1 MVARLSDATR
11 EQLQAAL
18 REIRIMAGL
27 GEGGLNGLDRRDEP
41 PLSRTLVAVP
51 RRALKGVR
59 AADGTARP
67 SGAPSYVVDMTGDH
81 DGLLDEPGRSVCVGI
96 TSPGSGDGK
105 TTLAI
110 ALASSLCADF
120 DLPVALVDG
129 DFETNSVAREYGLN
143 GREGLS
149 DVIAGSRRLAE
160 VVNYLRCAPFT
171 VITAGTVR
179 EDPARLAR
187 SERVVPVL
195 SDIMRENRFVV
206 VDLPST
212 LSSRNATALAQR
224 CDGVVVVVQAGKTT
238 RRELEHTLELLH
250 SANVVGVVINR
261 AHAGIPR
268 WIERAL
274 DLGA

>member
-1 MVARLSDATR
+1 MVAALSERAR
-11 EQLQAAL
+11 EALQASM

-27 GEGGLNGLDRRDEP
+27 GEGSLNGLERRQGS

-59 AADGTARP
+59 SAGGPPGHGASAA
-67 SGAPSYVVDMTGDH
+67 YVVDMTHDH
-81 DGLLDEPGRSVCVGI
+81 EGLHDEPGRSVCIGI
-96 TSPGSGDGK
+96 TSPGNGDGK

-129 DFETNSVAREYGLN
+129 DFETNSVAREYGLD

-149 DVIAGSRRLAE
+149 DVIAGTRRLAE
-160 VVNYLRCAPFT
+160 VVNYLRYAPFT

-179 EDPARLAR
+179 SDPARLAR
-187 SERVVPVL
+187 SERLLPIL

-212 LSSRNATALAQR
+212 LSSRNGPVLAQR
-224 CDGVVVVVQAGKTT
+224 CDGVIVVVQAGKTS

-250 SANVVGVVINR
+250 GANVVGVVINR
-261 AHAGIPR
+261 AHTGIPR
-268 WIERAL
+268 WLERAL

>member
-1 MVARLSDATR
+1 MAVRLSDSAR
-11 EQLQAAL
+11 EELQAAL

-27 GEGGLNGLDRRDEP
+27 GEGTLNGLDRRHEP

-59 AADGTARP
+59 AADGTAG
-67 SGAPSYVVDMTGDH
+67 SGAPPSYVVDMTRDH
-81 DGLLDEPGRSVCVGI
+81 DGLFDEPGRSVCVGI
-96 TSPGSGDGK
+96 TSPGNGDGK

-129 DFETNSVAREYGLN
+129 DFETNSVAREYGLD

-160 VVNYLRCAPFT
+160 VVNYLRYAPFT

-179 EDPARLAR
+179 SDPARLAR
-187 SERVVPVL
+187 SDRVAPVL
-195 SDIMRENRFVV
+195 SDIMRENRFVI

-212 LSSRNATALAQR
+212 LSSRNASVLAQR
-224 CDGVVVVVQAGKTT
+224 CDGVIVVVQAGKTS

-250 SANVVGVVINR
+250 GANVVGVVINR
-261 AHAGIPR
+261 AHTGIPR
-268 WIERAL
+268 WVERAL